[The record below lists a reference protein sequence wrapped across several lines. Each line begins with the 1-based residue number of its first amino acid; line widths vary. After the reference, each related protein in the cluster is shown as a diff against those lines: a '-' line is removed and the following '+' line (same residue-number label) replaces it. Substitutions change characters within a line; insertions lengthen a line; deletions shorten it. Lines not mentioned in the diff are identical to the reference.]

1 MLKMPAFN
9 QSSAVGNTARDR
21 IEMLQ
26 KNREQAVQVIEKYN
40 R

>member
-9 QSSAVGNTARDR
+9 QSNIVGNTARGI

-26 KNREQAVQVIEKYN
+26 KNSEQAVQVIEKYN